1 MPKRFAA
8 TVLSGVLLSISAAA
22 FAADDPSI
30 KGDLRADIKKAM
42 LEHVGANTLDG
53 DYIIYDAVEGNLLRL
68 KFDALHDGIVKKG
81 DFYVACGDF
90 NAHDGTYYDLD
101 MLVAEK
107 ADGRMLVLQSVVHK
121 REDEK
126 REYHV
131 ENVED

>member
-1 MPKRFAA
+1 MSRFFAAA
-8 TVLSGVLLSISAAA
+8 TVAGLMMATATQA

-30 KGDLRADIKKAM
+30 KGELRADIKKAM
-42 LEHVGANTLDG
+42 LEHVAANTLDG
-53 DYIIYDAVEGNLLRL
+53 DYIIYDAVEGELLRL

-101 MLVAEK
+101 MLVADKGE
-107 ADGRMLVLQSVVHK
+107 GGMLVLQSVVHK
-121 REDEK
+121 KEDDK

-131 ENVED
+131 EN

>member
-1 MPKRFAA
+1 MPKLLAA
-8 TVLSGVLLSISAAA
+8 GILGGFLITISANA

-30 KGDLRADIKKAM
+30 KGEVRANITKAM
-42 LEHVGANTLDG
+42 LEHVGANTIDG
-53 DYIIYDAVEGNLLRL
+53 DYIIYDAVEGKLLRL

-101 MLVAEK
+101 MLVADQG
-107 ADGRMLVLQSVVHK
+107 DGGMRVLQSVVHK

-131 ENVED
+131 EN